1 MIRSCLRVLLAGV
14 QCLTIVSLAFAQPA
28 VPTDGR
34 TCFCL
39 QHQATGQ
46 VLRGCFGSKAP
57 ADFFATASCWD
68 SERPAEMAPIT
79 VDRGWTLVPADQ
91 GVCSPCDR
99 RPHRDTPWVL
109 RGD

>member
-1 MIRSCLRVLLAGV
+1 MRGSCRRLFLAGV
-14 QCLTIVSLAFAQPA
+14 QSLATVSLAFAQPV
-28 VPTDGR
+28 VPTDGH

-39 QHQATGQ
+39 QHPTGQ
-46 VLRGCFGSKAP
+46 VLRGCLGSKAP
-57 ADFFATASCWD
+57 VDFYASASCWD
-68 SERPAEMAPIT
+68 SERSVRMGPVT
-79 VDRGWTLVPADQ
+79 VDRAWTFVPADQ